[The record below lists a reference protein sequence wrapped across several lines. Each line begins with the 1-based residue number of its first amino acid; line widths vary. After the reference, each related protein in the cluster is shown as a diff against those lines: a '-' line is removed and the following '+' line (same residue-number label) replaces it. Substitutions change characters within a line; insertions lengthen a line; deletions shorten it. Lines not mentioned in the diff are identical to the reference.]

1 MTSFRSLSNFESEPD
16 KVECVRRFEPQ
27 IQVGGGA
34 AAGGGDAVGE
44 GGGSV
49 GEGRAEGALLQLA
62 GLQELRHPGLRGV
75 GKGALVSE
83 R

>member
-1 MTSFRSLSNFESEPD
+1 MHSKARATNPG
-16 KVECVRRFEPQ
+16 RR
-27 IQVGGGA
+27 VGGGA

-49 GEGRAEGALLQLA
+49 GEGRAEGVLLKLA
-62 GLQELRHPGLRGV
+62 GLQELRHLGLRGV